1 MTFRDQPGG
10 LGSRLRQP
18 KTTVRWRLTLL
29 YGALFLGSGAVL
41 LAITYTLV
49 ANATV
54 SGPGNFQHQVILGRL
69 PPHAALGLSSKAAS
83 RITGPPN
90 RRAPVGTV
98 LYPLRR
104 LLRSRAGQAVVQF
117 VGSAQRLSDLHQLE
131 VESAIALAL
140 MAILSTALGWV
151 VAGRVLRPLRTMT
164 TATQQISEANL
175 HERLEMPGPRDELR
189 QLADTIDDLL
199 GRLEGA
205 FDAQRLF
212 VANASHELRT
222 PLTTARALLEMI
234 ISDPHATVA
243 TFRTTCEQILEEGE
257 QQEQLID
264 ALLTLAHGQ
273 RGIDHG
279 QPLDLADITGEVL
292 HAHEPAAAGLGV
304 HLDVSLNAA
313 PMWGDRRLMERL
325 ISNLLENALRHNS
338 QNGRVRLRVKTVA
351 GRAGLQVAN
360 TGPPVPADQV
370 DRLLQP
376 FQRLAPDRVGQ
387 YNGVGLGLS
396 IVAAIATA
404 HDATLDIHPGIEG
417 GLQIEVRFP
426 HTPHGNQPATPS
438 DNSRH
443 PQPTTDPVLPSP
455 SKAVQVTRP

>member
-10 LGSRLRQP
+10 LGSRLRHP
-18 KTTVRWRLTLL
+18 RTTVRWRLTLL

-54 SGPGNFQHQVILGRL
+54 SGPGNLQHQVILGRL

-83 RITGPPN
+83 RITGPPY

-98 LYPLRR
+98 PGPLRR

-117 VGSAQRLSDLHQLE
+117 VGSAQRISDLHQLE

-140 MAILSTALGWV
+140 MAIVSTALGWV

-189 QLADTIDDLL
+189 QLADTIDELL

-234 ISDPHATVA
+234 ISDPHATVE
-243 TFRTTCEQILEEGE
+243 TFRTTCEQVLEEGE

-279 QPLDLADITGEVL
+279 QTLDLADITGEVL
-292 HAHEPAAAGLGV
+292 HAHEPDAAGLGV

-325 ISNLLENALRHNS
+325 VSNLLENALRHNT

-351 GRAGLQVAN
+351 GQATLQVAN

-376 FQRLAPDRVGQ
+376 FQRLAPDRVGHH
-387 YNGVGLGLS
+387 NGVGLGLS

-404 HDATLDIHPGIEG
+404 HDATLEIHPGIDG
-417 GLQIEVRFP
+417 GLQIELRFP
-426 HTPHGNQPATPS
+426 HTPHGQPATPHDS
-438 DNSRH
+438 SRD

-455 SKAVQVTRP
+455 SKAVQVTRR